1 MALLYTYTTLVKSG
15 AVTRMAKKKS
25 RKKVR
30 ASVGFDAEQYA
41 DLERIAKDKKVSV
54 AWVVREAVE
63 RYIEDQWPL
72 FREATRATVIDRRRG

>member
-15 AVTRMAKKKS
+15 AVPRMAKKQS

-30 ASVGFDAEQYA
+30 TSVSFDAEQYA
-41 DLERIAKDKKVSV
+41 EIERIAKAKKVSV

-63 RYIEDQWPL
+63 QYIEAQWPL
-72 FREATRATVIDRRRG
+72 LSQGREG